1 VYTSNKSFT
10 TYEHK
15 LNIIKLAEVIQVNKN
30 DMMKVRNQIIL
41 KSQDRGIHPSLPDI
55 KALTEGYFLL
65 IQIVG
70 AERER
75 KAIP

>member
-1 VYTSNKSFT
+1 
-10 TYEHK
+10 
-15 LNIIKLAEVIQVNKN
+15 
-30 DMMKVRNQIIL
+30 MRVRNKLYSRVKTEESI
-41 KSQDRGIHPSLPDI
+41 PNI